1 MNKALLKY
9 FKPVRKSALLAIFL
23 IILETALETMVP
35 FMNAQ
40 IVDVGIAN
48 RDMPYI
54 YLWGSLMILFSTLA
68 FFVGI
73 IGVKYVARTGQG
85 FGSELRKAQFAK
97 LQSMS
102 VKSREKFAT
111 SSLISRLTNDTYTI
125 QNAIIIGFRGLFR
138 APFMV
143 VMVLAL
149 SFQMNAKLA
158 IIYAFVLPII
168 GGLMLVIVFKV
179 RPIFNYLQ
187 RAFDNLNLT
196 LQENIQAIRV
206 VKSYVTQEEE
216 IKKFEK
222 INNTYRKT
230 AAKAFRTVSFNTPL
244 MQLGLYSAIIA
255 LLFVGGDLIST
266 GDAKVGQITGLLT
279 YTLQLLNVLLMLAQL
294 LIMLSRT
301 FASGER
307 IVELLESENEFSF
320 VQESK
325 DEVKAGVIEV
335 NNVTFKYK
343 ESSAPILENI
353 SFKLDKQQ
361 TLGIIGQT
369 GSGKSTLVH
378 LLARLYDV
386 TSGEVKLDG
395 INIKELSKN
404 DLLESVHVVFQSN
417 MLFKGTIRE
426 NLKWGNEAASDAE
439 IERALTASLALE
451 IVTKLPDGLN
461 SLVEQAGKNFS
472 GGQKQRLMLAR
483 ALITKPKVLILDDSL
498 SAIDTINE
506 NKIKE
511 NLNKYY
517 PELTL
522 IKVSQRISALSDAD
536 EIIVLHEGKIH
547 NKGTHDELLE
557 KDIIY
562 RDIYEMQL
570 EGAKVWNR
578 AWISEER

>member
-353 SFKLDKQQ
+353 SFKLNKQQ

-570 EGAKVWNR
+570 EGAKV
-578 AWISEER
+578 